1 MTLRMGI
8 MSFAHL
14 HAEGFLHNLR
24 ANPAI
29 ELIGIADD
37 NLERGR
43 HFAQQY
49 NARLFDSYEAL
60 LAEQPDGV
68 VVCTENA
75 RHRPVVELAAAAGV
89 HVLSEKP
96 LATTLDD
103 ARAMIDACKR
113 NNVWLM
119 TAFPMR
125 FNAPVIEARR
135 VLDSGALGRLYGAN
149 TTNQGKLPRYH
160 SVYPRDWFEQKALAG
175 GGAAMDHTVHLVDLL
190 RWFLGCEVVE
200 VYAQLN
206 AILYRDAGVDVET
219 GGLVM
224 LTFEDGTFASVDCSW
239 SKPPSYPTWGGL
251 TMELVGETG
260 LLTVDAF
267 KQTSAVYGPAE
278 RARWP
283 FWGSDSNQ
291 AMVDEFAAAIRE
303 NRAPAITG
311 YDGYKSLEVALAV
324 YESAERGEPVRLPL
338 A

>member
-1 MTLRMGI
+1 MTMRMGI

-14 HAEGFLHNLR
+14 HAEGYIHNLR
-24 ANPAI
+24 ANPEI
-29 ELIGIADD
+29 EMIGFAD
-37 NLERGR
+37 NNPERGR

-49 NARLFDSYEAL
+49 NTRWYESYEAL
-60 LAEQPDGV
+60 LAEQPDAV
-68 VVCTENA
+68 VICTENA
-75 RHRPVVELAAAAGV
+75 RHRPVVEMAAEAGV

-103 ARAMIDACKR
+103 ARAMIEVCER
-113 NNVWLM
+113 HNVRLM

-125 FNAPVIEARR
+125 FNAPVIEAKR
-135 VLDSGALGRLYGAN
+135 VLDSGALGMLYGAN

-160 SVYPRDWFEQKALAG
+160 SDYPRDWFEQRALAG

-190 RWFLGCEVVE
+190 RWYLGCEVVE

-206 AILYRDAGVDVET
+206 DILYGDAGVDVET

-224 LTFEDGTFASVDCSW
+224 LTFADGTFASVDCSW

-267 KQTSAVYGPAE
+267 KQTTAVYGEKP
-278 RARWP
+278 RWAS
-283 FWGSDSNQ
+283 WASDSNQ
-291 AMVDEFAAAIRE
+291 AMVDEFVAAIRE
-303 NRAPAITG
+303 NRPPAITG
-311 YDGYKSLEVALAV
+311 YDGYKALEVALAV
-324 YESAERGEPVRLPL
+324 YESAARGEPVRLPL
-338 A
+338 E